1 MGAAISYS
9 DNIYAVKT
17 HLFLG
22 EEKYIINSKINRI
35 IKETKADEF
44 NITSYDCEETN
55 VSNAIQDALTPPFM
69 SDTKVVLIKRPLF
82 LTNEKSPISHDL
94 KLLKILCLNR
104 VRRLNIER

>member
-1 MGAAISYS
+1 MALS
-9 DNIYAVKT
+9 NVC
-17 HLFLG
+17 LFLG

-69 SDTKVVLIKRPLF
+69 SDTK
-82 LTNEKSPISHDL
+82 S
-94 KLLKILCLNR
+94 
-104 VRRLNIER
+104 